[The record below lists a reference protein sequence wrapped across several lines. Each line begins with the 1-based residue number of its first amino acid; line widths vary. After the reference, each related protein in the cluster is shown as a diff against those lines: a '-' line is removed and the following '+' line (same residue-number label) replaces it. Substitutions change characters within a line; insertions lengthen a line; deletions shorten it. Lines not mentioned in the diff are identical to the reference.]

1 MLKLLASC
9 FVMSTWWQL
18 LDAPR
23 ARCGGWGRWSGLWG
37 TVEQC
42 NPRGRS
48 RSTSRNIPTNN
59 PRAPLGD
66 PRIKTLQPIFSV
78 NNHLLVN
85 RLCSVRHLQ
94 RQIAWKLLK
103 KNTKTVE
110 LSTLCVCI
118 VPPHPTRAAQS
129 ILLQQMLPR
138 NRVWPWWRDSV
149 APGWNRLL
157 RQQWKGSA
165 CPESR
170 DLHQKCDPGLN
181 KLTTTPTTKTQHKVY
196 RHCRNPAF

>member
-37 TVEQC
+37 
-42 NPRGRS
+42 RS
-48 RSTSRNIPTNN
+48 SSATREVAPG
-59 PRAPLGD
+59 APL
-66 PRIKTLQPIFSV
+66 RIFQPTTLEHLLGTLQPIFSV

-85 RLCSVRHLQ
+85 RLFSVRHLQ

-129 ILLQQMLPR
+129 RVLQQMLPR

-149 APGWNRLL
+149 APGWTRLL

-196 RHCRNPAF
+196 RHCRHPAF